1 MSPDIMTPDEIESFI
16 SGNAWTTAK
25 RYPNA
30 PHQYVARRSCRCEA
44 EYVRFIQHIRAV
56 GYRQRFGR
64 AYYTYFDWPVG
75 GVIYQFWT
83 MGVPIAREYVIN
95 RAIK

>member
-1 MSPDIMTPDEIESFI
+1 MTPDEIESFI

-44 EYVRFIQHIRAV
+44 EYVRFILHIRAV

>member
-1 MSPDIMTPDEIESFI
+1 VRPRFLNLSWWSLSTASKEYAAASI
-16 SGNAWTTAK
+16 SS
-25 RYPNA
+25 A
-30 PHQYVARRSCRCEA
+30 P
-44 EYVRFIQHIRAV
+44 V

-95 RAIK
+95 RAIKKAGGSCAHPSG